1 MSARS
6 LNRATLIGNIGKD
19 PELRKT
25 PQGTSVCTIRLAT
38 TEIFKNRNGERQEVT
53 DWHSVVLWDRLAE
66 IAAELLRK
74 SDKIFVEGK
83 IRTRS
88 FEKDGQKKHF
98 TEIIANKM
106 IILDRKNRDNEKVDL
121 DEQKEETIATDSSD
135 IFGEEEILTSEDVFG
150 ADSKSDDK
158 NEEENNKLDF

>member
-38 TEIFKNRNGERQEVT
+38 TEIFKNRNGERQEAT
-53 DWHSVVLWDRLAE
+53 DWHSIVLWDRLAE
-66 IAAELLRK
+66 IAAELLHK

-88 FEKDGQKKHF
+88 FAKDGQRKHF

-106 IILDRKNRDNEKVDL
+106 IILDRRNTNTEIDEENIEIIPETNEEFK
-121 DEQKEETIATDSSD
+121 QTGSSD
-135 IFGEEEILTSEDVFG
+135 IFDNDEFLSSDDVFG
-150 ADSKSDDK
+150 SDLTSDDK
-158 NEEENNKLDF
+158 

>member
-38 TEIFKNRNGERQEVT
+38 TEIFKNRNGERQEAT

-66 IAAELLRK
+66 IAAELLHK

-88 FEKDGQKKHF
+88 FEKDGQRKHF

-106 IILDRKNRDNEKVDL
+106 IILDSKKTNTEVKKENIELSSETNNEPKH
-121 DEQKEETIATDSSD
+121 TSSSD
-135 IFGEEEILTSEDVFG
+135 IFGNDELLTSDDVFG
-150 ADSKSDDK
+150 SDSTSND
-158 NEEENNKLDF
+158 N

>member
-38 TEIFKNRNGERQEVT
+38 TEIFKNRNGERQEAT

-83 IRTRS
+83 IRTRT
-88 FEKDGQKKHF
+88 FEKDGQRKHF

-106 IILDRKNRDNEKVDL
+106 IILDRKNRDEDIVL
-121 DEQKEETIATDSSD
+121 DEIVKENTETTDSTSL
-135 IFGEEEILTSEDVFG
+135 FGNEEILTSDDVFG
-150 ADSKSDDK
+150 TSGTDSKK
-158 NEEENNKLDF
+158 IDF

>member
-83 IRTRS
+83 IRTRT

-106 IILDRKNRDNEKVDL
+106 IILDRKNRNGDTVL
-121 DEQKEETIATDSSD
+121 DDMTKEEGTSTDSSD
-135 IFGEEEILTSEDVFG
+135 IFGNDEILTSDDVFG
-150 ADSKSDDK
+150 TSDSTD
-158 NEEENNKLDF
+158 NNKKDF